1 MKAAGV
7 DLDITQEPNTERKFT
22 MVLVP
27 HCVHYNQL
35 TPSYDE
41 FYRATQVINPY
52 AVITEELTNEAW
64 RAVFEC
70 RVELG
75 KMTRIGADR
84 ASAAVSSLRCRTRS
98 IQHLWYQYLPVHQYL
113 PVTHEQ

>member
-7 DLDITQEPNTERKFT
+7 DLDITQEPNTEWKFT
-22 MVLVP
+22 MVLLP

-41 FYRATQVINPY
+41 FCRATQAINPY

-75 KMTRIGADR
+75 MMTRVGAGR
-84 ASAAVSSLRCRTRS
+84 AIAAVSSFHCQTRFN
-98 IQHLWYQYLPVHQYL
+98 
-113 PVTHEQ
+113 

>member
-1 MKAAGV
+1 
-7 DLDITQEPNTERKFT
+7 
-22 MVLVP
+22 MVLLP

-52 AVITEELTNEAW
+52 AVITKELTNEAW
-64 RAVFEC
+64 RAVLEC

-75 KMTRIGADR
+75 KMTRIGTDR
-84 ASAAVSSLRCRTRS
+84 AIAAVSSLRCQTQF
-98 IQHLWYQYLPVHQYL
+98 I
-113 PVTHEQ
+113 